1 VHETILAGQILCA
14 ALAEG
19 HRRGDPR
26 IVRLRVGIGELE
38 SLSMEA
44 LRSAL
49 CEQARGTAAGRAELT
64 LEVMPAALVCD
75 HCGHSDPVPLAGDGS
90 SCRRCGQARLR
101 LEGRG
106 WTVTIDCNP
115 GSSPCVP

>member
-1 VHETILAGQILCA
+1 MHETILAGQILCA

-75 HCGHSDPVPLAGDGS
+75 HCGHSDPVPLAGAS
-90 SCRRCGQARLR
+90 HRASRRVGPTALAASTDR
-101 LEGRG
+101 
-106 WTVTIDCNP
+106 
-115 GSSPCVP
+115 CV